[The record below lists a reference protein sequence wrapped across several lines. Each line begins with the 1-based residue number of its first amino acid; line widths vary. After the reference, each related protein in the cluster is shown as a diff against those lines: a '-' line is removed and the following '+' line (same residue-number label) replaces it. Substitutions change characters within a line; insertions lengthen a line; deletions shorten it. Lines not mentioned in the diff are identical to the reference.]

1 MRLERN
7 ARMPDRYPDNF
18 TYETQY
24 AKYLQT
30 PADTLLKLADFRA
43 GECFLDLCSGNCR
56 QSLEALADGCVG
68 GLGGG
73 RPAEMIPKSVLGTPK
88 LNIKIAT
95 IETYLKRHIDGGQT
109 PNGAA
114 LFHVIGCQQ
123 AVNNW
128 LTRRPRRR
136 SRITCTPAPGRPGR
150 FVFNTFNTKPPEK
163 PLAREYWLPNPHRKF
178 VEVVHLVGNTVHHV
192 QCAEGCSP
200 HHTTFRW
207 ITREEY
213 HDWLSPTFDV
223 EVTTKDK
230 TDYYLCR
237 KK

>member
-1 MRLERN
+1 
-7 ARMPDRYPDNF
+7 MPDRYPDSF

-24 AKYLQT
+24 AKYLQA
-30 PADTLLKLADFRA
+30 PADTLLKLAGFRK

-56 QSLEALADGCVG
+56 QSLEALAMGASAVWAVDAQ
-68 GLGGG
+68 
-73 RPAEMIPKSVLGTPK
+73 PEMIPKSVLGTPK
-88 LNIKIAT
+88 LNVKIAT

-114 LFHVIGCQQ
+114 LFDVIGCQQ

-128 LTRRPRRR
+128 LTPETAGLIAEHLYDRAG
-136 SRITCTPAPGRPGR
+136 SKGR

-213 HDWLSPTFDV
+213 HAWLSPTFDV